1 MIDYAPLW
9 ETMKQKNITTYA
21 LIHKHNIDPHTI
33 NDLKHNKSV
42 TMNTLESLCRALN
55 CEASDVVCFHF
66 DEQPFKP
73 KTGDMSPVLLL
84 LSSYNYCKALDF
96 ELNHSR
102 ETLKDRVIYFVG
114 CRTYEAIICCI
125 LKKI

>member
-1 MIDYAPLW
+1 MIDYTPLW

-66 DEQPFKP
+66 DE
-73 KTGDMSPVLLL
+73 
-84 LSSYNYCKALDF
+84 
-96 ELNHSR
+96 
-102 ETLKDRVIYFVG
+102 
-114 CRTYEAIICCI
+114 
-125 LKKI
+125 